1 MKRVTAVTI
10 EISDLVKDLRDKIQS
25 YGPVYNR
32 KMRPT
37 DEEFLIRRA
46 YTLLTAIEIEE
57 YENRQELINLERR
70 NEKLEDEVEDLR
82 WRLSERGE
90 KTYA

>member
-1 MKRVTAVTI
+1 MRRVTAVTI
-10 EISDLVKDLRDKIQS
+10 EISDLVKDLRDKIQT

-46 YTLLTAIEIEE
+46 YTLLTALEIEE
-57 YENRQELINLERR
+57 YDRRQKMLDLERR
-70 NEKLEDEVEDLR
+70 AERLEDEVENLR
-82 WRLSERGE
+82 FKVSEHV
-90 KTYA
+90 

>member
-1 MKRVTAVTI
+1 MRRVTAVTI
-10 EISDLVKDLRDKIQS
+10 EISDLVKDLRDKIQT

-46 YTLLTAIEIEE
+46 YTLLTALEIEE
-57 YENRQELINLERR
+57 YDRRQEMLDLERR
-70 NEKLEDEVEDLR
+70 AERLEDEVENLR
-82 WRLSERGE
+82 FKVSEHV
-90 KTYA
+90 

>member
-1 MKRVTAVTI
+1 MTI
-10 EISDLVKDLRDKIQS
+10 EISDLVKDLRDKIQT

-57 YENRQELINLERR
+57 YENRQEKLDLERR
-70 NEKLEDEVEDLR
+70 AERLEDEVENLR
-82 WRLSERGE
+82 WRLEE
-90 KTYA
+90 KRSA